1 MPFHHFYLELILCEG
16 NNRTYITFT
25 SGKGKPLK
33 LLAYAVV

>member
-1 MPFHHFYLELILCEG
+1 MPFHHFFGINTVYEG